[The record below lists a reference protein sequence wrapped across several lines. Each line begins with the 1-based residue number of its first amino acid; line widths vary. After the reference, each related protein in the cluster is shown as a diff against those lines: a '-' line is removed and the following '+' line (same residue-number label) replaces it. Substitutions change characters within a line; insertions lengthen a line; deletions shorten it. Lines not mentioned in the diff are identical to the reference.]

1 LFDHSLEKCVEGVT
15 LENEMGRKAEGT
27 QNLTQWLVIRQEGNS
42 DQTLEYTKTIYTMS
56 PNVHM

>member
-1 LFDHSLEKCVEGVT
+1 LFGHSLEKCVEGFA

-42 DQTLEYTKTIYTMS
+42 DQTLEYTKTIYTTS
-56 PNVHM
+56 PVVHI